1 MKDARGR
8 WPNGARAAV
17 MISVDHDADLAI
29 LSGSPATADR
39 GKTLSVGRYGTDRG
53 IDRLLGLFTEL
64 AVPTTWFVPGR
75 NAERH
80 PEAVRRIAAAGH
92 ELACHGDRHEDFQD
106 LTLDEQTRAARD
118 GADRLRQ
125 ATGSNVRG
133 FRTPAGEWKPGLGSR
148 LTGFGIDWS
157 SSSPGDDLP
166 YLHPGTHSV
175 VEIPVQYELED
186 HQYFFFNLEPPFPT
200 GQSRIAS
207 YAHVLGNWT
216 QEFTAYHRFGLCYVL
231 RLHPE
236 VTGTPGRIGLVRELI
251 THIQGHPDVW
261 LATGSQ
267 IADRW
272 RAQHP
277 ANDPGH
283 PADLFARLTADREGA
298 A

>member
-1 MKDARGR
+1 MKDIRGR

-133 FRTPAGEWKPGLGSR
+133 FRTPAGEWKPGLGGR

-166 YLHPGTHSV
+166 YLHPGTHGV

-272 RAQHP
+272 RARHP

-283 PADLFARLTADREGA
+283 PADLFARLTVDREGA

>member
-1 MKDARGR
+1 MKDIRGR

-53 IDRLLGLFTEL
+53 IDRLLGLFAEL
-64 AVPTTWFVPGR
+64 AVPATWFVPGR

-92 ELACHGDRHEDFQD
+92 ELACHGDNHEDFQD

-148 LTGFGIDWS
+148 LAGFGIDWS

-166 YLHPGTHSV
+166 YLHPGTHGV

-283 PADLFARLTADREGA
+283 PADLFARLTADREGTA
-298 A
+298 

>member
-1 MKDARGR
+1 MKDIRGR

-166 YLHPGTHSV
+166 YLHPGTHGV

>member
-1 MKDARGR
+1 MNDTHGR
-8 WPNGARAAV
+8 WPNDARAAV
-17 MISVDHDADLAI
+17 MISVDHDADLAL
-29 LSGSPATADR
+29 LSGAPAIADR

-53 IDRLLGLFTEL
+53 IDRLLSLFAEL
-64 AVPTTWFVPGR
+64 AIPTTWFVPGR

-80 PEAVRRIAAAGH
+80 PAAVRRIAASGH
-92 ELACHGDRHEDFQD
+92 EVACHGDAHEDFQT
-106 LTLDEQTRAARD
+106 LTLNAQIRAVRD

-125 ATGSNVRG
+125 VTGAPVRG
-133 FRTPAGEWKPGLGSR
+133 FRTPAGEWKPGLGAR
-148 LTGFGIDWS
+148 FADAGLDWS

-166 YLHPGTHSV
+166 YRHPGTGGV

-200 GQSRIAS
+200 GQSRIAP

-216 QEFTAYHRFGLCYVL
+216 QEFAAHHRYGLCYVL

-251 THIQGHPDVW
+251 THIQAHPDVW

-267 IADRW
+267 ITDWW
-272 RAQHP
+272 RTNHP
-277 ANDPGH
+277 VNDPGH
-283 PADLFARLTADREGA
+283 PADLFARLRSEQERA